1 MALIVEDGTGK
12 ADAES
17 YISVSDAAS
26 YLSDRGYSAFAAL
39 ATDALKEAALRKAT
53 DYMEQAYRTRWKG
66 TRVTATQAL
75 SWPRLYVEREDYYV
89 TFATPPQNIDGTY
102 YYPGDEVPVEV
113 KNACA
118 LLALKSIDGDLNADL
133 TQGVKREKVDV
144 LEVEYDSASP
154 QYVRYRAI
162 DNMLAVFITG
172 GVNSKK
178 VVRV

>member
-1 MALIVEDGTGK
+1 MSLIVETGAGL

-75 SWPRLYVEREDYYV
+75 SWPRLYVER
-89 TFATPPQNIDGTY
+89 IDGTY

-144 LEVEYDSASP
+144 MEVEYDSASP

-162 DNMLAVFITG
+162 DNMLSVFITG
-172 GVNSKK
+172 GANSKK
-178 VVRV
+178 VARV

>member
-89 TFATPPQNIDGTY
+89 
-102 YYPGDEVPVEV
+102 PGDEVPVEV

-133 TQGVKREKVDV
+133 TQGVVREKVDV
-144 LEVEYDSASP
+144 LEVEYDQNSP

-162 DNMLAVFITG
+162 DNMLAVFFTG
-172 GVNSKK
+172 GANSKK